1 MIFCRFAIVAILYYL
16 ETHIKA
22 KGSILTESI
31 FFLINDIFFATQRVV
46 KIRNANNR
54 VTEYVRTVLK
64 FFEVKHKS
72 KDRLQMGFRIHAD
85 LNTKERR
92 RWQEY
97 IVCNIQLFYIF
108 LNCVIFKKQSFYL
121 KIYCRYVSGDPY
133 ESWQVFILFCTFI
146 FVMKYRLFY
155 ANSCIFILSYQ
166 HIIKLQFLFM
176 KLYYQ
181 TTMYSVLLPKN
192 FRIMN

>member
-16 ETHIKA
+16 ESHIKA

-85 LNTKERR
+85 LNT
-92 RWQEY
+92 
-97 IVCNIQLFYIF
+97 N
-108 LNCVIFKKQSFYL
+108 
-121 KIYCRYVSGDPY
+121 
-133 ESWQVFILFCTFI
+133 
-146 FVMKYRLFY
+146 
-155 ANSCIFILSYQ
+155 
-166 HIIKLQFLFM
+166 
-176 KLYYQ
+176 
-181 TTMYSVLLPKN
+181 
-192 FRIMN
+192 

>member
-1 MIFCRFAIVAILYYL
+1 M
-16 ETHIKA
+16 
-22 KGSILTESI
+22 
-31 FFLINDIFFATQRVV
+31 
-46 KIRNANNR
+46 
-54 VTEYVRTVLK
+54 RTVLK

-97 IVCNIQLFYIF
+97 IVCNIQVFYIF

-121 KIYCRYVSGDPY
+121 KIYCRYVSRDPY

-192 FRIMN
+192 FRIMNWNISDARAIHTSKIWT